1 MRMKFAF
8 AALLFS
14 WGSLLPLS
22 AAVSMP
28 VDASASVGVAQQAEG
43 PAKEALE
50 AFKAGRHAKAV
61 ELAKPLAEQGNGDA
75 LYLLGFASETGQGL
89 EASKPKALEYYRKAA
104 ATGQKDA
111 TYRLSFILL
120 ASEDEKERNQG
131 REALEAAAKNDPAV
145 AGRILGEAW
154 LRGRLSKEGDFD
166 KTVFWWGRAAD
177 AGDVPSLLLLGRL
190 YEGQFGFTDKKDLK
204 KSLEAYRKAA
214 GLGNTGA
221 MAALGS
227 RLLNGPEGQRN
238 EKEGR
243 EWIKKA
249 IDAKEY
255 AAYVALGDYEEN
267 VKKNQQAA
275 LEAYQKGDEAGQVD
289 STLRAADF
297 YLNGKGVEKDQD
309 RGIRLLE
316 KAATAGNG
324 AAHWK
329 LAAIR
334 LAGETPDL
342 VKGYG
347 HLLSAANAGVVEA
360 QNELALFYLSGK
372 MGVNDTLAAI
382 AWLNRA
388 AQSGFAPAQNN
399 LATVYERGGGGT
411 SQNLTTAA
419 QLYAL
424 AANQGHA
431 PATLS
436 LARLLAMGGGK
447 ENLPKAWALA
457 TLAAERGQ
465 EDGTKLAKEIDDKL
479 DPAQRAEAKKALEDI
494 KSGKKPEAKETNG
507 DKPAGEA
514 KPAGETKPATGSKPK
529 AKP

>member
-22 AAVSMP
+22 AVVSMP
-28 VDASASVGVAQQAEG
+28 VDASTSVGVAQQAEG

-50 AFKAGRHAKAV
+50 AFKAGRHAKAI
-61 ELAKPLAEQGNGDA
+61 ELAKPLADQGNGDA
-75 LYLLGFASETGQGL
+75 LYLLGYSAETGQGS
-89 EASKPKALEYYRKAA
+89 EASREKALEYYRKASA
-104 ATGQKDA
+104 AGHKDS

-120 ASEDEKERNQG
+120 ASEDEQERNQG

-166 KTVFWWGRAAD
+166 KTVLWWNRAAE
-177 AGDVPSLLLLGRL
+177 AGDIPSLLLLGRL
-190 YEGQFGFTDKKDLK
+190 YEGQFGFADKVDAKRA
-204 KSLEAYRKAA
+204 LESYRKAA
-214 GLGNTGA
+214 GMGNAGA

-227 RLLNGPEGQRN
+227 RLLNGPEAQRN

-243 EWIKKA
+243 DWLKKA

-255 AAYVALGDYEEN
+255 SAYVALGDYEEN
-267 VKKNQQAA
+267 VKKDLKAA

-297 YLNGKGVEKDQD
+297 YMNGKGVAKDQE

-316 KAATAGNG
+316 KAATAGSA

-329 LAAIR
+329 LAAVR
-334 LAGETPDL
+334 LAGESPDL
-342 VKGYG
+342 TKGYG
-347 HLLSAANAGVVEA
+347 HILSAANGGIAEA
-360 QNELALFYLSGK
+360 QNELALLYLSGK
-372 MGVNDTLAAI
+372 MGVADNIAAI
-382 AWLNRA
+382 AWLTRA

-399 LATVYERGGGGT
+399 LALVYERGGGAT
-411 SQNLTTAA
+411 SRNLTTAA

-436 LARLLAMGGGK
+436 LARLLALGGGK

-465 EDGTKLAKEIDDKL
+465 EDGTKLAAEIDAKL
-479 DPAQRAEAKKALEDI
+479 DASEKTEAKKALDDI
-494 KSGKKPEAKETNG
+494 KSGKKPESKAANG
-507 DKPAGEA
+507 DKPAT
-514 KPAGETKPATGSKPK
+514 ETKPTATKPK
-529 AKP
+529 TK